1 VKVQKYEPFRWWKAV
16 KGRATAVQKIFKPI
30 FFIKKTNKNSILIFF
45 EKNFGALGT
54 SLAI

>member
-45 EKNFGALGT
+45 EKNFEALGT
-54 SLAI
+54 PLAI